1 MTGPAPDRAFVPA
14 AGHDRLLPLYD
25 PLLRLLGRERA
36 IKGTLIAQADLAPGR
51 RVLDLGC
58 GTGTLAV
65 RLAREHPRLEI
76 HAADPDPKA
85 LARAARKARDAGV
98 TLRFARAF
106 ADDLPYPDAHFDRV
120 LSSFVFHH
128 LAEPEKCASLREARR
143 VLRPDG
149 SLHLLDFGPA
159 TDGRRGLLARLLHH
173 GERLRDNLEGRIP
186 ELMQEA
192 GFRDARQL
200 AHRRS
205 LFGTLAY
212 YRASSR
218 APSWPPRSDLAG
230 G

>member
-1 MTGPAPDRAFVPA
+1 MTGPSPDRAFVPA

-25 PLLRLLGRERA
+25 PLLRLLGREHA
-36 IKGTLIAQADLAPGR
+36 IKGALIAQAELSPGQ

-58 GTGTLAV
+58 GTGTLAI
-65 RLAREHPRLEI
+65 RLAREHQQLEV

-85 LARAARKARDAGV
+85 LERAARKARDAGATV
-98 TLRFARAF
+98 RFARAF
-106 ADDLPYPDAHFDRV
+106 ADDLPHPDGHFDRV

-128 LAEPEKCASLREARR
+128 LGASEKCASLREARR
-143 VLRPDG
+143 VLTPDG

-159 TDGRRGLLARLLHH
+159 THGRRGPLARLLHH

-186 ELMQEA
+186 QLMREA

-200 AHRRS
+200 AHRHS
-205 LFGTLAY
+205 PFGTVAY

-218 APSWPPRSDLAG
+218 PPA
-230 G
+230 